1 MLQHTVLIVDDCPE
15 DREIYRRYLAS
26 DRQHSY
32 TILEEELGEPALALC
47 QKMQPDAILLDF
59 VLPDLDGLEFLAVI
73 QQSLTN
79 PPPVIMVTGHGN
91 ETVAVQAM
99 KNGAKDYLIKGK
111 TTSDSLQLAMRCV
124 IDNTRLRQE
133 LQQSQEQ
140 FCTSIENMLDCF
152 GIYSA
157 IRDAAGRIED
167 FCVEYV
173 NEAACKAN
181 QMTKAEQMGKRLCE
195 ILPGHRDSGLF
206 DEYCQVVET
215 GNPLRKES
223 LIYTDVYGQ
232 QVLTRAFDIHVSKW
246 KDGFVASWRDVTE
259 RKQAEIHRHQLL
271 REERAARKR
280 AELAEQQYRKLSSE
294 LQESE
299 QRFRAI
305 FNSTFQFIG
314 LLTPDGILL
323 EANQTA
329 LDFAGL
335 TAAEVINRPFWEARW
350 WQISA
355 QTQAQL
361 RQAINRAAG
370 GEFVRYEVEVLGAGN
385 QVLTI
390 DFSLQP
396 ICNDSGEIILLI
408 PEGRD
413 ISDRKYLEQTLRE
426 NEARFRQLADAIPQI
441 VWTTTA
447 DGQTEYNNQ
456 QWFEYTGLTLEQTQ
470 QLGWQTA
477 LHPDD
482 LQRAYAIWTSALQ
495 TGSFYQAEYRYQRA
509 ADNTY
514 RWHLVRATPLK
525 NEQGEVIKW
534 FGSCTDI
541 EDQKQIEAERNRLL
555 MLEQAARVKAEEAS
569 RAKDEFITVVSHD
582 LRSPLNSI
590 LGWTKLLQK
599 GNLDAVTTSRAL
611 DAIERGVTSQVRLI
625 EDLLD
630 ISRVIRGTLE
640 LQISTVDL
648 ISIVESAVTTAHP
661 LAIAKDI
668 SLNYVLPKYI
678 AQITGDA
685 QRLQQVLSNLLAN
698 AIKFTPN
705 SGQVEIKL
713 EQIKTQ
719 IQISVSDTGCGI
731 NAEFLPHIFDR
742 YRQESGTHKKAG
754 LGLGLAISRHIIEL
768 HGGTISATSPG
779 EGQGATFTIQL
790 PIFRRFK
797 QV

>member
-1 MLQHTVLIVDDCPE
+1 MLQHTVLIVDDCAE

-26 DRQHSY
+26 DRHHSY

-59 VLPDLDGLEFLAVI
+59 LLPDLDGLEFLAEL
-73 QQSLTN
+73 QQSLSN

-99 KNGAKDYLIKGK
+99 KNGAQDYLVKEK
-111 TTSDSLQLAMRCV
+111 TTSDSLQIAMRCV
-124 IDNTRLRQE
+124 IENKQLRQQ

-157 IRDAAGRIED
+157 IRDSAGRIED
-167 FCVEYV
+167 FYIEYV
-173 NEAACKAN
+173 NEAACEAN
-181 QMTKAEQMGKRLCE
+181 QMTKAEQIGKRLCE
-195 ILPGHRDSGLF
+195 LLPAHRESGLF
-206 DEYCQVVET
+206 EEYCQIIET
-215 GNPLRKES
+215 GQPLRKES
-223 LIYTDVYGQ
+223 LIYTDVYGK
-232 QVLTRAFDIHVSKW
+232 QVLTRAFDIHASKW
-246 KDGFVASWRDVTE
+246 QDGFVASWRDITE

-271 REERAARKR
+271 VQEQAARHR
-280 AELAEQQYRKLSSE
+280 AELAEQQYRMLMAK

-335 TAAEVINRPFWEARW
+335 TAEKVINRPFWEARW

-361 RQAINRAAG
+361 QQAIDRAAA

-385 QVLTI
+385 RVLTI
-390 DFSLQP
+390 DFSLNP
-396 ICNDSGEIILLI
+396 IRNESGEIILLI

-413 ISDRKYLEQTLRE
+413 ISDRKRLEQTLRE
-426 NEARFRQLADAIPQI
+426 NEARFRELADAIPQI

-470 QLGWQTA
+470 QLGWQTV

-495 TGSFYQAEYRYQRA
+495 TGSFYQAEYRYRRA
-509 ADNTY
+509 LDHVY
-514 RWHLVRATPLK
+514 RWHLVRAIPLK
-525 NEQGEVIKW
+525 NEQGQVIKW
-534 FGSCTDI
+534 FGTCTDI
-541 EDQKQIEAERNRLL
+541 EDQKQTEAERNRLL
-555 MLEQAARVKAEEAS
+555 ELEQAARLKAEEAS

-590 LGWTKLLQK
+590 LGWTKLLQA
-599 GNLDAVTTSRAL
+599 GNLDTVTTSRAL

-640 LQISTVDL
+640 LQVSSVDL
-648 ISIVESAVTTAHP
+648 ISIVESAIINAHP
-661 LAIAKDI
+661 SVIAKNI
-668 SLNYVLPKYI
+668 RLNSVLPSYI
-678 AQITGDA
+678 PRIIGDP
-685 QRLQQVLSNLLAN
+685 QRLQQVLGNLVSN

-705 SGQVEIKL
+705 GGQVEIKL
-713 EQIKTQ
+713 EQIKTL
-719 IQISVSDTGCGI
+719 IQITVSDTGRGI

-742 YRQESGTHKKAG
+742 YRQESGINKKAG

-768 HGGTISATSPG
+768 HEGTISAASLG
-779 EGQGATFTIQL
+779 EGLGATFTIQL